1 MTDAA
6 RAYRESAVRGASPV
20 GLIVILYEEIIHS
33 MRKAQRAWQSGN
45 IEERTR
51 SLNHALAVVGHLQGI
66 LDFEKGG
73 QVAHALSTFYD
84 LVRTKIMDANVRTDS
99 VSIEWVVTEC
109 STIKEAWVVVDL
121 QLSGDQGRADA
132 ADAASAAAEV
142 PVLAFPGRPKNLAA
156 SRAVRAQTL

>member
-1 MTDAA
+1 MRDAQ

-33 MRKAQRAWQSGN
+33 MRKAERAVHSGN

-73 QVAHALSTFYD
+73 QVARDLSAFYD
-84 LVRTKIMDANVRTDS
+84 AARSKILDANMKNDGAA
-99 VSIEWVVTEC
+99 IEWIVTQC
-109 STIKEAWVVVDL
+109 SVIKQAWALADL
-121 QLSGDQGRADA
+121 ELSGKQGRLD
-132 ADAASAAAEV
+132 AAAEAV
-142 PVLAFPGRPKNLAA
+142 PRMAIAGRHKNPQA
-156 SRAVRAQTL
+156 SRAARVQQA